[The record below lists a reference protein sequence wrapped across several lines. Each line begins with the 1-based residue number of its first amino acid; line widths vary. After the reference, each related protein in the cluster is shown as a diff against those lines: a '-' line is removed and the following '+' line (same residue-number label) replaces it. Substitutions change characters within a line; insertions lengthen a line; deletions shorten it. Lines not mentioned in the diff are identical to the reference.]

1 MKNITF
7 ILIALFSTLVMS
19 GQSIFERYAN
29 SDDVS
34 LVSISPKMFKM
45 LGQMSINFDDPEAKE
60 YMEMVS
66 SINNFKVLISGN
78 IEVSD
83 EMLKWVKQQ
92 ISLEDLEELM
102 TVKDQEADVSFYVKS
117 GKSDDHVEK
126 LLMFV
131 TEHSGGKNN
140 LEINGRNIE
149 AVLLLLEGDIDLN
162 KILVSIYDSE
172 SIKVNKLNG
181 QISYNTNKTPVIFNG
196 DMIHLTNVFYNLLDN
211 ANKYTAVQPSIEITT
226 EDIVGGIVIKV
237 KDNGVG
243 ISKENQQKVFE
254 KLYRVPTGNVHDVK
268 GFGLGLSYVK
278 AVVEKHQG
286 SVKVKSS
293 FGKGSVFS
301 IYIPFNQL

>member
-162 KILVSIYDSE
+162 KIKPKSPVFFSTLSCRVL
-172 SIKVNKLNG
+172 K
-181 QISYNTNKTPVIFNG
+181 NTLKCV
-196 DMIHLTNVFYNLLDN
+196 
-211 ANKYTAVQPSIEITT
+211 PS
-226 EDIVGGIVIKV
+226 
-237 KDNGVG
+237 
-243 ISKENQQKVFE
+243 SPYQ
-254 KLYRVPTGNVHDVK
+254 H
-268 GFGLGLSYVK
+268 
-278 AVVEKHQG
+278 
-286 SVKVKSS
+286 
-293 FGKGSVFS
+293 
-301 IYIPFNQL
+301 

>member
-45 LGQMSINFDDPEAKE
+45 LGQMSINFDDSEAKE

-162 KILVSIYDSE
+162 KIS
-172 SIKVNKLNG
+172 KLTD
-181 QISYNTNKTPVIFNG
+181 Q
-196 DMIHLTNVFYNLLDN
+196 MNL
-211 ANKYTAVQPSIEITT
+211 P
-226 EDIVGGIVIKV
+226 GGKQL
-237 KDNGVG
+237 K
-243 ISKENQQKVFE
+243 KAQQK
-254 KLYRVPTGNVHDVK
+254 
-268 GFGLGLSYVK
+268 K
-278 AVVEKHQG
+278 A
-286 SVKVKSS
+286 
-293 FGKGSVFS
+293 
-301 IYIPFNQL
+301 L

>member
-7 ILIALFSTLVMS
+7 ILITLFSTLVMS

-131 TEHSGGKNN
+131 TEYSGGKNN

-162 KILVSIYDSE
+162 KIS
-172 SIKVNKLNG
+172 KLTD
-181 QISYNTNKTPVIFNG
+181 Q
-196 DMIHLTNVFYNLLDN
+196 MNL
-211 ANKYTAVQPSIEITT
+211 P
-226 EDIVGGIVIKV
+226 GGKQL
-237 KDNGVG
+237 K
-243 ISKENQQKVFE
+243 KAQQK
-254 KLYRVPTGNVHDVK
+254 
-268 GFGLGLSYVK
+268 K
-278 AVVEKHQG
+278 A
-286 SVKVKSS
+286 
-293 FGKGSVFS
+293 
-301 IYIPFNQL
+301 L